1 MRITDDYVFFF
12 SHKDVFSNWYIA
24 PFTET
29 EPSYNQTFNC
39 VEQYMMWRKA
49 LLFNDHNTA
58 QAILTHSLIRKDEK
72 IQAYYKRM
80 GRAVSDFDN
89 NVWEENRERIVMRG
103 LCLKYVQNPDLYADL
118 HLYQY
123 KTFVEAS
130 PYDKVYGIG
139 MGMYEPGVL
148 NPANWKGQNLL
159 GKYHNKLIEI
169 FFPDKI
175 PQRRYL

>member
-29 EPSYNQTFNC
+29 EPGYSDTFCC

-49 LLFNDHNTA
+49 LLFKDQVIA
-58 QAILTHSLIRKDEK
+58 AAILYHSMKRDDEK
-72 IQAYYKRM
+72 AQAYYKRM
-80 GRAVSDFDN
+80 GRAVSGFN
-89 NVWEENRERIVMRG
+89 NDVWEEHRERIVMRG
-103 LCLKYVQNPDLYADL
+103 LCLKYTQNPDLYSDL
-118 HLYQY
+118 RLYQF

-169 FFPDKI
+169 LFPDKI